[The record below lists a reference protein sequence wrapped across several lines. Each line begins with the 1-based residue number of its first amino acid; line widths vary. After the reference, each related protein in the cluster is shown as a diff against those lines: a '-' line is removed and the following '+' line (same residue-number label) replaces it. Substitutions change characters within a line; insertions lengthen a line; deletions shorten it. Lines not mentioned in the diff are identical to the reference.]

1 MQLLMDA
8 GGAGNSL
15 QLREPNLC
23 DQQPLV
29 SKAYLSLITQS
40 KLGTGL
46 SFSGGAAES
55 RVGRSREWD
64 HLLREENK
72 SMGGPTE
79 RILQDA
85 KLSVWPTGFYN
96 G

>member
-64 HLLREENK
+64 HLLREEIRAW
-72 SMGGPTE
+72 E
-79 RILQDA
+79 DLQN
-85 KLSVWPTGFYN
+85 GFCRMQN
-96 G
+96 